1 VRQKLAVLL
10 GSLAAGLLVARL
22 LRRRRQRRPV
32 EHTAVGPDPRADALR
47 RQLAE
52 SRGDAASPP
61 DVPSVPPPGAHADV
75 DEARRRVHEHGR
87 AAVDEMRKSG
97 G

>member
-1 VRQKLAVLL
+1 MKQKLTLL
-10 GSLAAGLLVARL
+10 LAGLAAGAVVARL
-22 LRRRRQRRPV
+22 LRKRRRSHRRELPASV
-32 EHTAVGPDPRADALR
+32 PDSRAEALR

-52 SRGDAASPP
+52 SRADAGRLPDASDSPAAS
-61 DVPSVPPPGAHADV
+61 SL

-87 AAVDEMRKSG
+87 AALDEMRRSG